1 MIRLE
6 RPHIR
11 FHRSY
16 LEAHDE
22 FGGAKRDGDGVWVEP
37 ADGKDYPGISFTH
50 DEMDTPEGFER
61 YVRWRLDSSREDAPR
76 GSGHVPSTFFWIA
89 EDAHPHTYLGSIS
102 VRHRLTQFL
111 LDVGGHIGYSVR
123 PSARRRGVATEA
135 LRLVLPHAAGLGIDP
150 ALVTCDVDNVG
161 SARVIEA
168 NGGVLE
174 DVRGVKKRYWVP
186 TTSRRPADLS

>member
-1 MIRLE
+1 MITLV
-6 RPHIR
+6 RPHVR

-22 FGGAKRDGDGVWVEP
+22 FAGAARDGDGLWEEP
-37 ADGKDYPGISFTH
+37 ADGRGYEGIHFLR
-50 DEMDTPEGFER
+50 DEMETPSGFAR
-61 YVRWRLDSSREDAPR
+61 FVSWRLANALEESPR
-76 GSGHVPSTFFWIA
+76 TDGHVPATFFWITDD
-89 EDAHPHTYLGSIS
+89 EQPDTYLGSAS
-102 VRHRLTQFL
+102 VRHRLTPFL

-161 SARVIEA
+161 STKVIEA

-186 TTSRRPADLS
+186 AGH